1 MFMHI
6 PWYFFYMQS
15 NGGEKINGYKFRTR
29 VTLGALAGIITGLCL
44 AGPYGAIVGGA
55 IGAGVEAWNK
65 T

>member
-1 MFMHI
+1 MYRDIFLGI
-6 PWYFFYMQS
+6 FCMQSS
-15 NGGEKINGYKFRTR
+15 NGGENVGGYKIR

-55 IGAGVEAWNK
+55 IGAGVEAVKK

>member
-1 MFMHI
+1 
-6 PWYFFYMQS
+6 MQKK
-15 NGGEKINGYKFRTR
+15 NGGEHVNGYKIR